1 MSESVTGTTGPRIA
15 KQCCGSCPGGLY
27 EVEVP
32 GGTDLEATF
41 EALEA
46 GADAHRAYHAALDAE
61 RGVHIRTYAPVK
73 RGNGYY
79 APKYSASDN
88 GSKTLCGVPAGMD
101 ITWDEARYAKNL
113 ATVACE
119 DCKRIRAR
127 GSRS

>member
-1 MSESVTGTTGPRIA
+1 MTTEIRTA
-15 KQCCGSCPGGLY
+15 KQCCGSCPGGFY

-46 GADAHRAYHAALDAE
+46 GADAHRAYHAVLDAE
-61 RGVHIRTYAPVK
+61 RGVHIRTYVPVK

-88 GSKTLCGVPAGMD
+88 GSRTLCGVPAGMD
-101 ITWDEARYAKNL
+101 ITFAEARYAKNL
-113 ATVACE
+113 ATVTCG
-119 DCKRIRAR
+119 DCKRIRAQ